1 MYIMYIKLLKL
12 RSRNTKNLIPVN
24 MVFLL
29 LHHSSL
35 LHLSGG
41 TPEKRGR
48 GSKEEGRWRRQ
59 EEESAVW
66 HGSKLWRLPGQGWTA
81 VEMMV
86 TVMKRRWWYRGWLR
100 NVCVCVVC
108 VVFQVESKRGKRLT
122 GKEIKR
128 KTLAERRQ
136 PLGIDNLREDGLR
149 WFSSNCISALNWELL
164 TQKVTDLLNLYP
176 IVVDLSVTE
185 GKDVFKMVFT
195 SWPFSKL
202 LPCTVI
208 IQP

>member
-1 MYIMYIKLLKL
+1 MYIKLLKL
-12 RSRNTKNLIPVN
+12 PSRYTKNLIPVN

-66 HGSKLWRLPGQGWTA
+66 HGSELWRLPGQGWTA

-100 NVCVCVVC
+100 NVCVCCVC
-108 VVFQVESKRGKRLT
+108 CVPGWVEEGQASYRQRDQEEDSGWETAAARHWQFKGRWAQVILLKLYFSFK
-122 GKEIKR
+122 
-128 KTLAERRQ
+128 
-136 PLGIDNLREDGLR
+136 LGIVNPKGDWPTEFVSYCCRFVGNRGRGCFQDGLYQ
-149 WFSSNCISALNWELL
+149 L
-164 TQKVTDLLNLYP
+164 T
-176 IVVDLSVTE
+176 
-185 GKDVFKMVFT
+185 
-195 SWPFSKL
+195 
-202 LPCTVI
+202 
-208 IQP
+208 IQ